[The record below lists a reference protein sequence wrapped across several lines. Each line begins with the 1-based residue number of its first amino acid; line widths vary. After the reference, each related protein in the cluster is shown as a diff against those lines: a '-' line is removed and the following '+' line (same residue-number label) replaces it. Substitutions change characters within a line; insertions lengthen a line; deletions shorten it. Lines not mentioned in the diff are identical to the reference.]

1 MKILFDASA
10 SEVLTFAAEELTAYL
25 GRMLEETTDI
35 TIRLRSDSSAFA
47 SGSND
52 SFRVR
57 ICVDGEDGGE
67 IVGNNDR
74 SVLLAV
80 YDYLQYLGC
89 RFLMPLKTCEIVP
102 RIGREHLVAAYDKQA
117 SYFHRGVC
125 IEGADSFENIM
136 DYIAWLP
143 KVGFNSFFLQ
153 FKSPYAFLHRWYSH
167 ERNPYAQE
175 EPYTQEDAQ
184 RDMVLLEQ
192 AAKKRGLLVHKA
204 GHGWTG
210 EVLGYQTVS
219 WDTGAEPDGEQYRH
233 RMAMIGGKRELFHG
247 IPANTNLCYHSED
260 AVDAFAALVT
270 KYARENPYMDYLHV
284 WLADTYNNLCE
295 CADCCATT
303 LSDQYV
309 ELLNEIDRRLTR
321 EGLDTRIVFLL
332 YQELLWPPEV
342 SRLDN
347 PDRFVLMFA
356 PISRTF
362 ERSYELDG
370 ADVELPQFHRNQ
382 IALPVNLAENMA
394 FLKAWQKIFPGSGFV
409 YDYPLGR
416 AHYGDLG
423 YVHIA
428 RVLNADIQKLDE
440 MGLDGYI
447 SCQELRAAF
456 PNALPNYVMGHTL
469 FQKDCPVEEL
479 IKDYY
484 QSCYGDDAQ
493 RVLNYLSRLSELS
506 SCDYVNGKGA
516 RRRADIAERMEEAVR
531 CCEAFAET
539 ARCHQGEDGAF
550 ESVYWEVLE
559 YHRNYV
565 VLFARTLMS
574 LANGEQERADREWEA
589 MREYICSNEEKY
601 QPYLDV
607 YRVLEVTQNYT
618 GLHRA
623 KSE

>member
-1 MKILFDASA
+1 MKVHYDAKA
-10 SEVLTFAAEELTAYL
+10 SEVVVFAADELAVYL
-25 GRMLEETTDI
+25 ERMMEAPEGFEI
-35 TIRLRSDSSAFA
+35 SLRTDSSAFA
-47 SGSND
+47 EGGND

-57 ICVDGEDGGE
+57 VSADGGE

-89 RFLMPLKTCEIVP
+89 RFLMPVRTCEIVP
-102 RIGREHLVAAYDKQA
+102 RIGREHLAAVYEKQA

-153 FKSPYAFLHRWYSH
+153 FKSPYAFLHRWYSR
-167 ERNPYAQE
+167 ERNPYAQG

-184 RDMVLLEQ
+184 RDMVLFEQ

-219 WDTGAEPDGEQYRH
+219 WDTGAEPDEERYRH

-247 IPANTNLCYHSED
+247 VPANTNLCYHSGD

-270 KYARENPYMDYLHV
+270 EYARENPYMDYLHV

-295 CADCCATT
+295 CDGCSATT

-309 ELLNEIDRRLTR
+309 DLLNEIDRRLTQ
-321 EGLDTRIVFLL
+321 EGLATRIVFLL
-332 YQELLWPPEV
+332 YQELLWPPKV

-362 ERSYELDG
+362 EKSYELDG
-370 ADVELPQFHRNQ
+370 ADVPLPEFRRNQ
-382 IALPVNLAENMA
+382 ITLPVNLGENMA
-394 FLKAWQKIFPGSGFV
+394 FLRAWQEIFAGSGFV

-416 AHYGDLG
+416 AHYGDFG

-428 RVLNADIQKLDE
+428 RVLHDDICKLGE

-479 IKDYY
+479 VKEYY
-484 QSCYGDDAQ
+484 RACYGADA
-493 RVLNYLSRLSELS
+493 RAVLDYLSRLSELS

-516 RRRADIAERMEEAVR
+516 RLNADMAGRMEEAER

-539 ARCHQGEDGAF
+539 VRRHQDEGGAF
-550 ESVYWEVLE
+550 ESVFWDVLA

-565 VLFARTLMS
+565 ILFARTLKA
-574 LANGEQERADREWEA
+574 LAQGEQEQADQEWEVL
-589 MREYICSNEEKY
+589 REYICKNEEKY

-618 GLHRA
+618 GLHR
-623 KSE
+623 

>member
-1 MKILFDASA
+1 MVEVHYNAKA
-10 SEVLTFAAEELTAYL
+10 SEVVVYAAEELAAYL
-25 GRMLEETTDI
+25 ERMLDPALDLEISLD
-35 TIRLRSDSSAFA
+35 SDSSAFA
-47 SGSND
+47 ADCND

-57 ICVDGEDGGE
+57 ICVDGENGGA
-67 IVGNNDR
+67 IVGSNDR

-89 RFLMPLKTCEIVP
+89 RFLMPVRTCEIVP
-102 RIGREHLVAAYDKQA
+102 RVGREHLAAVYEKQA

-143 KVGFNSFFLQ
+143 KAGFNSFFLQ

-167 ERNPYAQE
+167 ERNPYAGE

-184 RDMVLLEQ
+184 RDMVLFEQ

-219 WDTGAEPDGEQYRH
+219 WDTGAEPDEEQYRH
-233 RMAMIGGKRELFHG
+233 RMAMIGGRRELFHG
-247 IPANTNLCYHSED
+247 IPANTNLCYHNGD

-284 WLADTYNNLCE
+284 WLADTHNNLCE
-295 CADCCATT
+295 CEDCCKTT

-309 ELLNEIDRRLTR
+309 ELLNEIDRRLTQ
-321 EGLDTRIVFLL
+321 EGLKTRIVFLL

-342 SRLDN
+342 SRLEN

-362 ERSYELDG
+362 EKSYELDG
-370 ADVELPQFHRNQ
+370 AQTALPEFHRNQ
-382 IALPVNLAENMA
+382 VTLPVNLGENMA
-394 FLKAWQKIFPGSGFV
+394 FLRAWQKIFTGSGFV

-416 AHYGDLG
+416 AHYGDFG

-428 RVLNADIQKLDE
+428 RVLNADIRKLDE

-469 FQKDCPVEEL
+469 VSEEL
-479 IKDYY
+479 SGGGAD
-484 QSCYGDDAQ
+484 QG
-493 RVLNYLSRLSELS
+493 VLP
-506 SCDYVNGKGA
+506 
-516 RRRADIAERMEEAVR
+516 RM
-531 CCEAFAET
+531 
-539 ARCHQGEDGAF
+539 
-550 ESVYWEVLE
+550 L
-559 YHRNYV
+559 
-565 VLFARTLMS
+565 
-574 LANGEQERADREWEA
+574 
-589 MREYICSNEEKY
+589 
-601 QPYLDV
+601 
-607 YRVLEVTQNYT
+607 
-618 GLHRA
+618 
-623 KSE
+623 